1 MFLDEILQ
9 LFGPSLL
16 SLLIKLHSI
25 VMLDYLLD
33 TTPEELDHL
42 GHIGSLAPQIL
53 LLLLQLL
60 LLFYL
65 SLT

>member
-9 LFGPSLL
+9 LFGPCLL